1 MSAILEFVH
10 RGGPVM
16 FGILALSVLLYSRCI
31 KVLLSLRR
39 SRRNLALVQPF
50 DRNSAALLGQ
60 MRSEAHESFRQQRI
74 ALGAMIA
81 AAPLLGLLGTVSGMV
96 TTFDSLAGKSGEK
109 SMEGLARG
117 ISEVLVAT
125 ESGLAVAIPALLFVY
140 LAHRE
145 VHKQVQKLNSLEVW
159 LQEGGRS

>member
-1 MSAILEFVH
+1 MTQIIEFVE

-16 FGILALSVLLYSRCI
+16 IAIIALSVALYSRCC
-31 KVLLSLRR
+31 KLLLTLRR
-39 SRRNLALVQPF
+39 QRRRLAATTTAGDPDGLRQAQADARQAF
-50 DRNSAALLGQ
+50 Q
-60 MRSEAHESFRQQRI
+60 QQRV

-96 TTFDSLAGKSGEK
+96 KTFESLSARGGEK

-125 ESGLAVAIPALLFVY
+125 ESGLAVAIPALLLVY

-145 VHKQVQKLNSLEVW
+145 MHRHVQALNRRET
-159 LQEGGRS
+159 QGRKELAA

>member
-1 MSAILEFVH
+1 MKPLLELIEK
-10 RGGPVM
+10 GGPAMLAIV
-16 FGILALSVLLYSRCI
+16 ALSVVLYSRCFRL
-31 KVLLSLRR
+31 LLSLRR
-39 SRRNLALVQPF
+39 SRRALRTAGANDP
-50 DRNSAALLGQ
+50 RGHRRPEEL
-60 MRSEAHESFRQQRI
+60 HESFRQERI

-96 TTFDSLAGKSGEK
+96 KTFDSLADRTGEK

-125 ESGLAVAIPALLFVY
+125 ESGLLVALPALLLVY

-145 VHKQVQKLNSLEVW
+145 VRRLVGQLNPPAPFS
-159 LQEGGRS
+159 GRTPP